1 MVVGVADDVPAPIK
15 KKTNIQAQSLGT
27 ALQELARDR
36 NFQIVYVS
44 ENVTS
49 LRTQGAFGDLTP
61 EEALQQL
68 LAGTGLTFRYLDE
81 KTVMIVPDPALRGPK
96 EGQSE
101 PRRGSCAASYSS
113 RWRLASSSNGSPISN
128 RLRLELPTFIFHPTW
143 RPTRHESQSH
153 SASTRADRLHWHN
166 RAGR

>member
-1 MVVGVADDVPAPIK
+1 LERRRLLCAVVLVVALSLSIIGVGVADDVLAPIK

-44 ENVTS
+44 EDVTS
-49 LRTQGAFGDLTP
+49 LRTHGAFGDLTP

-81 KTVMIVPDPALRGPK
+81 RTVMIVPESA
-96 EGQSE
+96 
-101 PRRGSCAASYSS
+101 PRRPST
-113 RWRLASSSNGSPISN
+113 LETN
-128 RLRLELPTFIFHPTW
+128 RP
-143 RPTRHESQSH
+143 
-153 SASTRADRLHWHN
+153 
-166 RAGR
+166 